1 MKIEYHN
8 AFALLADNQVE
19 EAIAAAAAKRSKPTS
34 MNTSHAQLKLQSE
47 DQSPTTE
54 KTAHEQEDVMVTMRS
69 QGDR

>member
-19 EAIAAAAAKRSKPTS
+19 EAIAAAAKRSKPTS